1 MPKSKHRKDQ
11 KKKSRARTQ
20 QIKGQQKNMQIKMQE
35 MMMKQIEEI
44 RAQSSGETENQSFQ
58 DAELIQPATE
68 L

>member
-1 MPKSKHRKDQ
+1 MPRPKHRKDQ

-20 QIKGQQKNMQIKMQE
+20 QIKGQQKNIQLKMQE

-44 RAQSSGETENQSFQ
+44 RAKSSGETENQSIQ
-58 DAELIQPATE
+58 DAELIQPTTE

>member
-1 MPKSKHRKDQ
+1 MPKPKHRKDQ

-20 QIKGQQKNMQIKMQE
+20 RIKGQQKNMQLKMQE

-44 RAQSSGETENQSFQ
+44 RAQSSGETENQSIQ
-58 DAELIQPATE
+58 DAELIQPTTE

>member
-1 MPKSKHRKDQ
+1 MPRPKHRKDQ

-20 QIKGQQKNMQIKMQE
+20 RIKGQQKNMQLKMQE

-44 RAQSSGETENQSFQ
+44 RAQASGETENQSVQ
-58 DAELIQPATE
+58 DAELIQPPSE

>member
-1 MPKSKHRKDQ
+1 MPKPKHRKDQ

-20 QIKGQQKNMQIKMQE
+20 QIKGQQKNMQLKMQE

-44 RAQSSGETENQSFQ
+44 RAQASGETENQSVQ
-58 DAELIQPATE
+58 DAELIQPPSE

>member
-1 MPKSKHRKDQ
+1 MPKPKHRKDQ

-20 QIKGQQKNMQIKMQE
+20 RIQGQQKNMQLKMQE

-44 RAQSSGETENQSFQ
+44 RAQASGETENQSVQ
-58 DAELIQPATE
+58 DAELIQPPSE

>member
-1 MPKSKHRKDQ
+1 MPKPKHRKDQ

-35 MMMKQIEEI
+35 MMMKQIEEMK
-44 RAQSSGETENQSFQ
+44 AKSSGETENQSIQ
-58 DAELIQPATE
+58 DAELIQPTTE